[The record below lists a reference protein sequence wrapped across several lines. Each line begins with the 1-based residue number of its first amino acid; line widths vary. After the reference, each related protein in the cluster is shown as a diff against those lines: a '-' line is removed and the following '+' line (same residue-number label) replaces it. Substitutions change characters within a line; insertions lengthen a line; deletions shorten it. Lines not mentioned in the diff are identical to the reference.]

1 MKNKNEIKDKLLS
14 ILEAF
19 LKKKATIGQLRQAF
33 CVYIKI
39 LQAGILPKE
48 GR

>member
-1 MKNKNEIKDKLLS
+1 MKNKNELSKKLLS

-33 CVYIKI
+33 REYEAAEK
-39 LQAGILPKE
+39 K
-48 GR
+48 